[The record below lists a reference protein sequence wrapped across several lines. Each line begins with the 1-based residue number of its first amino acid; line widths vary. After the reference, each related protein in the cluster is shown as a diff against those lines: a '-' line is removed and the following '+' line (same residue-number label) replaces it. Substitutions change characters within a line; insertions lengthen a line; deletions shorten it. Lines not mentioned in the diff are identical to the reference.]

1 MTRNRLSKFGAK
13 RSGGFA
19 SKLEHA
25 VYDILKARENSG
37 EIQGLKCQVQ
47 IELTDAKI
55 IYKPDFAYMENGKAT
70 YAEAKGFETAVWKIK
85 KRLWGSYGP
94 GILYI
99 YSGNYHSPFIVDT
112 VRGKW

>member
-1 MTRNRLSKFGAK
+1 MKRSLNKFGSV

-25 VYDILKARENSG
+25 VYDILKCREDAG
-37 EIQGLKCQVQ
+37 EIKGLKCQVQ

-55 IYKPDFAYMENGKAT
+55 IYKPDFAFIENGKAA

-94 GILYI
+94 GNLYI
-99 YSGNYHSPFIVDT
+99 YSGNYRNPFLVDT
-112 VRGKW
+112 IRGKW